1 MTGLQIEIMK
11 RKHGK
16 KSTPEEKFSITK
28 IANLLGTSYMSI
40 KRKLEKNN
48 FEVEESLA
56 IFKTLIPVDNQ
67 TLPMYEYLFTNQKE
81 N

>member
-56 IFKTLIPVDNQ
+56 IFKTLIPTDKQ